1 MRRGNKSAFDQLFKL
16 YYKTCVAF
24 AMHFIDYKDD
34 AEDVVQE
41 VFAKLWVQW
50 DKVELIDSMKDYL
63 FISVRNNCL
72 TYLRDRERLTG
83 QMQEFPSEEEVTSHL
98 IEEETNRLLLQAIGM
113 LPARS
118 AEVIILG
125 LQGKKLEEIA
135 QQMGISIHTVKT
147 LKYDGI
153 QKLKYILQ
161 NLYPLILIAL
171 QALKNFV
178 ESSN

>member
-1 MRRGNKSAFDQLFKL
+1 MRRGNKSAFEQLFKS

-24 AMHFIDYKDD
+24 AIHFINDKSD

-41 VFAKLWVQW
+41 VFAKLWMQW
-50 DKVELIDSMKDYL
+50 DKMELIDSMKDYL
-63 FISVRNNCL
+63 FISVRNSCF
-72 TYLRDRERLTG
+72 TYIRDRERMTC
-83 QMQEFPSEEEVTSHL
+83 QMQELPSEEEITSHL
-98 IEEETNRLLLQAIGM
+98 IEEETNRLLLQAIEI

-118 AEVIILG
+118 AEVIVLG
-125 LQGKKLEEIA
+125 LQGKRMEEIA

-153 QKLKYILQ
+153 QKLKHILQ

-171 QALKNFV
+171 QALKNFM
-178 ESSN
+178 ESSE

>member
-1 MRRGNKSAFDQLFKL
+1 
-16 YYKTCVAF
+16 
-24 AMHFIDYKDD
+24 MHFIDYKDD

-118 AEVIILG
+118 AEVIIFSAVP
-125 LQGKKLEEIA
+125 KKLLTI
-135 QQMGISIHTVKT
+135 IVT
-147 LKYDGI
+147 
-153 QKLKYILQ
+153 
-161 NLYPLILIAL
+161 
-171 QALKNFV
+171 F
-178 ESSN
+178 